1 VVIEDGDG
9 DFRRV
14 TRVDV
19 VVLSVVHVG
28 VRSIGVVVVVAATG
42 ARDAAFGF

>member
-1 VVIEDGDG
+1 VVVEDGDG

-19 VVLSVVHVG
+19 VVHFGVYFG